1 MVQII
6 KAHSPNG
13 RWPSRQDR
21 KRLEILEAASQIFRD
36 RGFERTTTRDIA
48 NALGLTPGSL
58 YYYFKDKQEI
68 IFFCQET
75 ALRRLLT
82 AGRRIGRMPLDPAQ
96 KLYLLIAEQVRCM
109 LEDLFGSL
117 AHVELDGLAKR
128 RRSRIV
134 ARRHQ
139 YELIVRQII
148 RQGMRRRVFTA
159 GDVRMRT
166 LAILGAVNWTA
177 RWYTPDGPAGPAEI
191 GRCFAAYLV
200 SGLMRRSVRARF
212 PRFPI
217 AREMNG

>member
-1 MVQII
+1 MVQMIGTGS
-6 KAHSPNG
+6 ANG
-13 RWPSRQDR
+13 RRPSRRER
-21 KRLEILEAASQIFRD
+21 KRLEILGAASQIFRD
-36 RGFERTTTRDIA
+36 RGFEKTTTRDIA

-68 IFFCQET
+68 TFFCQET
-75 ALRRLLT
+75 ALKRLLT
-82 AGRRIGRMPLDPAQ
+82 VGRRIGRMPIDPAQ

-117 AHVELDGLAKR
+117 AHVELDGLPKR
-128 RRSRIV
+128 RRSQIV

-139 YELIVRQII
+139 YELILRRII

-177 RWYTPDGPAGPAEI
+177 RWYTPDGPADPAEI
-191 GRCFAAYLV
+191 GRCFASYLV
-200 SGLMRRSVRARF
+200 TGLMRRSVRARF
-212 PRFPI
+212 PRLPI
-217 AREMNG
+217 TRDTRA